1 MGRYIS
7 QSRGCRG
14 GPVRP
19 SRGQGLKSPEARAS
33 VSPEARASSHQ
44 RPGPQVTRGQ
54 GLSLTR
60 GQGLKSP
67 EARASVSP
75 EARASVSPEAR
86 ASSHQRPGPQV
97 TRGQGLK
104 SADPAPARQLPSSR
118 SARGPAVVA
127 PSRGAARGRDS
138 PWVLLAG
145 REAGG
150 CRQPGPSPASAF
162 LIHFLFKRL
171 CRLEIWRDL
180 NELGPIS
187 PGHGLAGRRLVSGR
201 PRGWEGLLRGQERV
215 LRPGIKAGKLDW
227 ARSCASQGIRPQ
239 DVVPPGRDGT
249 VSGLL
254 AASGPC
260 VGMVSGADASTGL
273 LRPRGGSSVLLPGW
287 RLRIG
292 GVRDSRLAGNGNRP

>member
-19 SRGQGLKSPEARAS
+19 SRGQGLK
-33 VSPEARASSHQ
+33 
-44 RPGPQVTRGQ
+44 
-54 GLSLTR
+54 
-60 GQGLKSP
+60 
-67 EARASVSP
+67 SP

-201 PRGWEGLLRGQERV
+201 PRGWEGVQLKWKPGFHFLSAPLTTPTKSSASSWLLPLAAWSGAGAQARYQGGKIGLGQVLCLARDSTTRCSAAWQGWHRQRPSRGLWALRGYGFGRGCVYGAPTASWRV
-215 LRPGIKAGKLDW
+215 LGFATWVAAANRRGAG
-227 ARSCASQGIRPQ
+227 Q
-239 DVVPPGRDGT
+239 
-249 VSGLL
+249 
-254 AASGPC
+254 
-260 VGMVSGADASTGL
+260 
-273 LRPRGGSSVLLPGW
+273 
-287 RLRIG
+287 
-292 GVRDSRLAGNGNRP
+292 